1 MIIDRQHT
9 VLFLRSIAIL
19 SLLVFF
25 LAGCGQDAQTTPSA
39 SPATSFTPTIS
50 PTPSLSPSAIASNA
64 SSVPS
69 LSPSALPISFDHYH
83 SLAEYETSINA
94 LAAQPLSLGL
104 RQIGSS
110 FEGKP
115 IWALGIGSSTPE
127 KEVLIVGL
135 THGCEWLGGELA
147 LDLANTLLNP
157 PPEGMEAITQALA
170 QTAVWIVPV
179 LNPDGY
185 VQSGEGDLEQANAWR
200 KNARLLGDPPFDP
213 ARDGA
218 DLNRNFSYRWT
229 DSQDGAVVAMGD
241 RYFPGT
247 APFSEPETQA
257 LRDFVAQHQ
266 FTLSIALHSSGDQ
279 LYFPWGFT
287 EEPVL
292 GDFDTFNSL
301 AQGIADR
308 SGVEV
313 SFEFP
318 LGYTQG
324 NSDDYLYGEFG
335 TYAYTMDIWNEHFP
349 AEELL
354 PSILAEKLPGL
365 MYAIQEAANL
375 PPPKIQLPSPSSS
388 GISPTPQPSQ
398 TPFAIPT
405 PSQTPSDTPSPSQ
418 TPSDTPPAMTPSMV
432 QLLVG
437 GTRADKDGW
446 IELRIQGTPYQR
458 GFQHGFLL
466 AEEIRQAIQT
476 HDHLI
481 RHDTG
486 KDFAYFAEKAM
497 EIFDPM
503 LEAEYRE
510 EMAGIADGASQAGV
524 PITFQEILG
533 WNSYIELVGSWWSA
547 SIGQPMVADR
557 CSAFIATGSR
567 VKSFNKVTELRIVAS
582 PKMSLNEGTVSWMV
596 GSAKMVGRSSLG
608 KHRRVGRS
616 KHRCFASIG
625 LG

>member
-1 MIIDRQHT
+1 MIIDPQRT

-19 SLLVFF
+19 SLIVFF

-39 SPATSFTPTIS
+39 SPETSFTPTIS
-50 PTPSLSPSAIASNA
+50 LTPSAIASNA

-69 LSPSALPISFDHYH
+69 FSPSALPISFDHYH

-179 LNPDGY
+179 LNPDGF

-213 ARDGA
+213 ARDGV

-229 DSQDGAVVAMGD
+229 DSQDGAVVVMGD
-241 RYFPGT
+241 RYFPGA

-257 LRDFVAQHQ
+257 LRDFVTQHH
-266 FTLSIALHSSGDQ
+266 FTVSLALHSYGDQ

-287 EEPVL
+287 EEKVD
-292 GDFDTFNSL
+292 DFDAFDSL

-313 SFEFP
+313 SLEFP
-318 LGYTQG
+318 SGYTPG

-335 TYAYTMDIWNEHFP
+335 TYAYTMEIWNEHFP
-349 AEELL
+349 AEDLL

-365 MYAIQEAANL
+365 MYAIQEVANL
-375 PPPKIQLPSPSSS
+375 LPPKIQLPSRNPSEV
-388 GISPTPQPSQ
+388 SPTPQPSQ
-398 TPFAIPT
+398 TPSGT
-405 PSQTPSDTPSPSQ
+405 PSTDQ

-466 AEEIRQAIQT
+466 AEEIRQAIQI

-486 KDFAYFAEKAM
+486 KDFAYFAQKAM
-497 EIFDPM
+497 EIRSVSSP
-503 LEAEYRE
+503 
-510 EMAGIADGASQAGV
+510 
-524 PITFQEILG
+524 
-533 WNSYIELVGSWWSA
+533 
-547 SIGQPMVADR
+547 
-557 CSAFIATGSR
+557 
-567 VKSFNKVTELRIVAS
+567 LRQS
-582 PKMSLNEGTVSWMV
+582 T
-596 GSAKMVGRSSLG
+596 
-608 KHRRVGRS
+608 
-616 KHRCFASIG
+616 
-625 LG
+625 